1 MGEGSAP
8 PQPPPRGGLRPPSTP
23 RFFFKPGT
31 HALPLTQDFHYNHY
45 NNNLKN
51 NNNNNNAT
59 IVRPLL
65 RLVTITTTAT
75 ILRKGT

>member
-1 MGEGSAP
+1 MEKGS
-8 PQPPPRGGLRPPSTP
+8 P
-23 RFFFKPGT
+23 RFFLSLARTLSPK
-31 HALPLTQDFHYNHY
+31 TQDYNHY

-51 NNNNNNAT
+51 SNNNNNAT

-75 ILRKGT
+75 ILPSVLSIVSRSKSELLI